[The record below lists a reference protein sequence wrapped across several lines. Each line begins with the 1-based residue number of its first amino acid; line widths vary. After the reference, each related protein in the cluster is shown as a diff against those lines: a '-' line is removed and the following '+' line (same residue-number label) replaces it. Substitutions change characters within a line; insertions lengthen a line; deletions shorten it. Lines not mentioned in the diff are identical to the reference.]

1 METIV
6 TTQTTLLWD
15 SVSEQNISVYIL
27 DVPGD
32 IPGTAKKEG
41 GVPGDKVYFE
51 IEYDG
56 VNLPT
61 AETGLW
67 GVNVGFTELNLTV
80 PLQATL
86 SGQPTGVVNYN
97 TADITVGGG
106 HVVAYKYKLDA
117 GQWGGETVVSTHIVR
132 SGLSDGPHGVY
143 VIGRSA
149 EGSWQTEAA
158 ATTASWVVDTTPPVA
173 TLFGQPT
180 GVVNYSTTDITVGG
194 ADVVAYR
201 YKLDSGQWGGE
212 TMASTHIVRSGL
224 SDGLHTLY
232 VIGKDA
238 VGNWQAESE
247 ASTAGWV
254 VDTTPPLAALLGQPT
269 GTVNYNTAEILVH
282 GADMVAYR
290 WKLDSNSWSEA
301 EPITAPITLSGLSD
315 GDHTIYVIG
324 QDAVGNWQGEATTAS
339 WLVDT
344 IPPVA
349 TLSGEPLGTVGSN
362 SADITV
368 GGTDV
373 AAYKYRLD
381 AGFWSGE
388 MAAANHI
395 LLSGLSD
402 GAHTLYVQG
411 RDAAGNW
418 QAEMDATVV
427 SWVIDTTPPSL
438 PILIS
443 PASRAKVKNSPL
455 SLQWSGVDDP
465 SGVRYNLQVSRSD
478 DFDLLEINI
487 MGQDSSS
494 YSTTALE
501 HGTYYWR
508 VKAVDGVGN
517 DSGWSESRSFALG
530 EAGGVGWWA
539 VALAIVVVGT
549 GAVGAIFWRRRQAKK
564 I

>member
-1 METIV
+1 M
-6 TTQTTLLWD
+6 
-15 SVSEQNISVYIL
+15 
-27 DVPGD
+27 
-32 IPGTAKKEG
+32 
-41 GVPGDKVYFE
+41 
-51 IEYDG
+51 
-56 VNLPT
+56 
-61 AETGLW
+61 
-67 GVNVGFTELNLTV
+67 
-80 PLQATL
+80 
-86 SGQPTGVVNYN
+86 
-97 TADITVGGG
+97 
-106 HVVAYKYKLDA
+106 
-117 GQWGGETVVSTHIVR
+117 
-132 SGLSDGPHGVY
+132 
-143 VIGRSA
+143 
-149 EGSWQTEAA
+149 
-158 ATTASWVVDTTPPVA
+158 VDTTPPVA

-180 GVVNYSTTDITVGG
+180 GVVNYSTADITVGG
-194 ADVVAYR
+194 AGVVAYR

-212 TMASTHIVRSGL
+212 TVVSTHIVRSGL

-238 VGNWQAESE
+238 VGNWQAEAE
-247 ASTAGWV
+247 ARIAGWV

-269 GTVNYNTAEILVH
+269 GTVNYNTAEIFVH

-301 EPITAPITLSGLSD
+301 EPITAPITLSGLGD
-315 GDHTIYVIG
+315 GYHAIYVISR
-324 QDAVGNWQGEATTAS
+324 DAVGNWQGEATTAS
-339 WLVDT
+339 WSVDT

-362 SADITV
+362 SADIAV

-388 MAAANHI
+388 MSAANHI

-427 SWVIDTTPPSL
+427 SWVIDTTPPPL
-438 PILIS
+438 PLLIS

-455 SLQWSGVDDP
+455 SLQWSGVDDV

-494 YSTTALE
+494 YNATALE

-549 GAVGAIFWRRRQAKK
+549 GAVGALFWRRRQTKK